1 MKARTLFLV
10 ILLAIP
16 IKAPLSRGNYFSG
29 SDMYAFATSDD
40 PVKEALF
47 MGYVAGVVDANTE
60 KLCVPAEI
68 TLQQVADIT
77 RKYLEQNPD
86 IRHYAGRGFV
96 LLSIAE
102 EFPCGNQ

>member
-1 MKARTLFLV
+1 
-10 ILLAIP
+10 
-16 IKAPLSRGNYFSG
+16 
-29 SDMYAFATSDD
+29 MYAFATSDD

-47 MGYVAGVVDANTE
+47 MGYVSGVVDANTE
-60 KLCVPAEI
+60 KLCMPAEI

-102 EFPCGNQ
+102 AFPCGNQ